1 MAELRKYGV
10 ETKIVFPLFVAGE
23 NNFILNATHASGD
36 TLISKDEGTEVNT
49 TNGFVD
55 EGRFYSLTLTAT
67 EMQASRIAITIIDQ
81 GTKAYD
87 DQMIVIE
94 TYGNASAQHEFD
106 LDTASTP
113 QTGDAYAKALDIE
126 ADTQDLQTQI
136 GTDGAGLTA
145 LPWNAAWDAEV
156 QSEVTDALNA
166 YDPPTNAE
174 LNARTLAAAD
184 YATATAVSGLNDISA
199 ADVWSHGTRILTAG
213 TNIVLAKGTGVT
225 GFNDLTAAQ
234 VNAEVD
240 TALSDV
246 GLTTTITGRIDAA
259 ISTRLATAGYS
270 APDNST
276 ITANKAILDKLDTA
290 MELDGSVYRFTTNAL
305 EQAPSGGGGGLDA
318 AGVRAAIGL
327 ASANLDTQLSGLD
340 TQILTRLAAASYT
353 APDNAGIGN
362 ILTDTGTTLPAQI
375 AALSIPTASQ
385 NATAVRSE
393 LTTELGRIDAAIST
407 RLAAASYTAPDNAGI
422 SSISTLVQDIP
433 TNAELSAALTTL
445 ALESSVQAITVPT
458 ASEIADAVH
467 DEAVDGSLTFRQS
480 TRLQNSAMFAKLSG
494 ATTSTIVIRDV
505 ADTKARITATVDGD
519 GNRTTVTVDG
529 T

>member
-145 LPWNAAWDAEV
+145 LPWNAAWNAEV
-156 QSEVTDALNA
+156 ESEVTDALNA

-199 ADVWSHGTRILTAG
+199 SDVWSHGTRILTAG
-213 TNIVLAKGTGVT
+213 TNIVLAKGTGIT

-240 TALSDV
+240 TALSDG
-246 GLTTTITGRIDAA
+246 GLTTTITGRIDTA
-259 ISTRLATAGYS
+259 ISTRLATAGYA

-305 EQAPSGGGGGLDA
+305 EQAPSGGGGGGLDA

-340 TQILTRLAAASYT
+340 TQILTRLATAGYT
-353 APDNAGIGN
+353 AP
-362 ILTDTGTTLPAQI
+362 
-375 AALSIPTASQ
+375 PTSSD

-407 RLAAASYTAPDNAGI
+407 RLAAASYTAPDNASI
-422 SSISTLVQDIP
+422 SSISTMVQDIP
-433 TNAELSAALTTL
+433 TNAELSAALNPL
-445 ALESSVQAITVPT
+445 ALEASVQAITVPT